1 MSSRLKES
9 PKKGKG
15 RDVYGDEWRNLV
27 RRAICPEAS
36 LALGELKCWNAGAW
50 AADFWAAAQGTRTVS
65 SARKTNKRWQGFP
78 ARAAVLD
85 AFREQECPRHT
96 ITGSGFGLGNRMLV
110 GLGRRRQLEDYAAV
124 VVLFFGG

>member
-78 ARAAVLD
+78 ARAAVL
-85 AFREQECPRHT
+85 
-96 ITGSGFGLGNRMLV
+96 GSGFGFGNRMLV

-124 VVLFFGG
+124 VVLFFGGCEIEIG